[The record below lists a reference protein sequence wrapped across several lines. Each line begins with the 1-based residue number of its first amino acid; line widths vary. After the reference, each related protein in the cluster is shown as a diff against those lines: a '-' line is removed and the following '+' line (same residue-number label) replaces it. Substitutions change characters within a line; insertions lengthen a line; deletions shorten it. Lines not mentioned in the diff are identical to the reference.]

1 MREEI
6 ETWEKI
12 AESFNSTRKK
22 PWKRC
27 LDFIDR
33 IVSSALVLDIGC
45 GNGRHLIPSARRCR
59 FAVGVDISFNMLTIC
74 RKNLLENNITNFSL
88 VRADATNLPF
98 RDNTFDFILF
108 IASLHNIRGR
118 QQRVNALREVGRVMK
133 DGGKALITVWARW
146 QDRFLF
152 TFLVELFLR
161 RHEEFGDIEVMWKR
175 DSLNISRFYHLYS
188 VRELVKDIREAGL
201 KIEKVEKV
209 KISSRYL
216 ADNIFA
222 YLTK

>member
-12 AESFNSTRKK
+12 AGSFDSTRKK
-22 PWKRC
+22 PWKQC
-27 LDFIDR
+27 LDFIDH
-33 IVSSALVLDIGC
+33 IGSSALILDIGC

-74 RKNLLENNITNFSL
+74 RKSLLENNITNFSL

-118 QQRVNALREVGRVMK
+118 HQRVNALREVKRVMK

-146 QDRFLF
+146 QDRFFF
-152 TFLVELFLR
+152 TFLAEMFLR

-188 VRELVKDIREAGL
+188 VREIVKDIKEAGL

>member
-12 AESFNSTRKK
+12 AGSFDSTRKK
-22 PWKRC
+22 PWKQC
-27 LDFIDR
+27 LDFIDH
-33 IVSSALVLDIGC
+33 IGSSALVLDIGC

-74 RKNLLENNITNFSL
+74 RKSLLENNITNFSL

-118 QQRVNALREVGRVMK
+118 QRRVNALREVGRVMK

-201 KIEKVEKV
+201 KIERVEKV

>member
-12 AESFNSTRKK
+12 AGSFDSTRRK

-33 IVSSALVLDIGC
+33 IDSSALILDIGC

-74 RKNLLENNITNFSL
+74 RKNLLENDITNFSL

-98 RDNTFDFILF
+98 RDSTFDFILF

-146 QDRFLF
+146 QDRFFF
-152 TFLVELFLR
+152 TFLVKLFLR
-161 RHEEFGDIEVMWKR
+161 GHEEFGDIEVMWKR

-188 VRELVKDIREAGL
+188 VREIVKDIREAGL